1 MPVCAGDWTSE
12 RWLWQSQKRCPTSAT
27 RRWHRLQQR
36 YSIARLIKRLCAAIT
51 SSKVRFQRFLVDYH
65 RLILIAFYM
74 FFSLKRETKINEI
87 VLTTIRIADAM
98 ATFDFVHSEGCWLC
112 CSGCITVG
120 ANIRAPRISSWQSK
134 FFTLGCRSPMRPLF
148 PLQLHRYL
156 VYTCRLKLNFINSSE
171 DCSLINHSIDRESHI
186 YIYIY
191 RCPVLVSVRL
201 PLGRRLSNQWNAQ
214 KTSLLVMILN
224 AKVSTNTHVNQF
236 IYIYTTAI
244 FYVRISLSYVS
255 YFIDVPVFSK

>member
-1 MPVCAGDWTSE
+1 MLSLVEPVIYYCVYLCHLRGGVTMPVCAGDWTSE

-112 CSGCITVG
+112 CSGCITLG
-120 ANIRAPRISSWQSK
+120 ANIRAPRISSWQLK
-134 FFTLGCRSPMRPLF
+134 FFTLGCRSPMRPVF

-156 VYTCRLKLNFINSSE
+156 VYTCRLQLNFINSSE

-186 YIYIY
+186 YIYID
-191 RCPVLVSVRL
+191 VLFLYLFGCRL
-201 PLGRRLSNQWNAQ
+201 ARDWAINEMPKRRVFWLW
-214 KTSLLVMILN
+214 SLTRKYLLIH
-224 AKVSTNTHVNQF
+224 T
-236 IYIYTTAI
+236 
-244 FYVRISLSYVS
+244 
-255 YFIDVPVFSK
+255 